1 MTEAVV
7 TEVAVQACIHVV
19 DDDAGLRESLSDL
32 LESMGYEVLTY
43 GSTAEF
49 LARDPGYEPG
59 CLLLDVRLPGM
70 SGLELQEKLTN
81 DGVALPVVLM
91 TGFGDVPTSVRAMK
105 AGALDFIEKPFRDQ
119 DILDA
124 VARAVEVSR
133 RVGPLAQRRTALEQR
148 LACLSGRER
157 EVMGLIVRG
166 QLNKQIAHA
175 LSIAEGTVK
184 VHRSNLLR
192 KMQARSVAE
201 LGRMAEVLGL

>member
-1 MTEAVV
+1 MT
-7 TEVAVQACIHVV
+7 CIHIV
-19 DDDAGLRESLSDL
+19 DDDAGLRAALSDL
-32 LESMGYEVLTY
+32 LESTGYEVVTY

-49 LARDPGYEPG
+49 LARDPGHEPG

-70 SGLELQEKLTN
+70 SGLELQEQLAKDSIT
-81 DGVALPVVLM
+81 LPVILM
-91 TGFGDVPTSVRAMK
+91 TGFGNVPMSVRGMK

-124 VARAVEVSR
+124 VARAVEVSQR
-133 RVGPLAQRRTALEQR
+133 AVPLAQRRAVLEQR
-148 LACLSGRER
+148 HAGLSRRER
-157 EVMGLIVRG
+157 EVMEFIIRG
-166 QLNKQIAHA
+166 QLNKQIAHILA
-175 LSIAEGTVK
+175 IAEGTVK